1 MQPDKLSLVHT
12 AHTIEPS
19 QPENAMNR
27 SLLVAL
33 LALSCGAAFA
43 QAPAGT
49 TPRPA
54 QETSPT
60 AAGGAPAAKAETKTE
75 AKKGES
81 AAAMGAGA
89 GSTATGTKSM
99 DADGDGSVSKKEW
112 DTYHSAM
119 WKKVNKGG
127 KASMADVEAMMK
139 GGPN

>member
-1 MQPDKLSLVHT
+1 
-12 AHTIEPS
+12 
-19 QPENAMNR
+19 MNR

-33 LALSCGAAFA
+33 LALTCGAAFA

-49 TPRPA
+49 TPRPS

-75 AKKGES
+75 AKKGEP
-81 AAAMGAGA
+81 AAAGSTMGAGA
-89 GSTATGTKSM
+89 GSTATGTKGM
-99 DADGDGSVSKKEW
+99 DADGDGMVSKKEW

-127 KASMADVEAMMK
+127 KAPMADVEAMMK